1 MELPIN
7 IPHGLPAVEKLKEE
21 KIFTMDEARAKT
33 QDIRPLNIV
42 ILNLM
47 PEKEKTELQ
56 LLRLLGN
63 SPLQVNVTF
72 MNTATHKS
80 KNVSSSHLNTFYSTF
95 DEIKHRRF
103 DGMIVTGAP
112 IEHLEFE
119 DVNYWDELVKV
130 MEWSKKSVTSVFNIC
145 WGAQAA
151 LYYHYGINKYELP
164 KKCSGIYEH
173 TVRDHKV
180 ELVRGFNE
188 LYLAPHSRYTEVRR
202 EDIEKNDEL
211 VILSESED
219 AGVFLVMSKDGKQIM
234 VTGHLEYDAMTLAE
248 EYERDLAKGIDID
261 MPENYFPGNNP
272 ANRPLNNWR
281 SHTHLL
287 FSNWLNY
294 YVYQA
299 TPYQWE

>member
-130 MEWSKKSVTSVFNIC
+130 MEWSKESVTSVFNIC

-272 ANRPLNNWR
+272 ANPPLNNWR

>member
-1 MELPIN
+1 MPIK
-7 IPHGLPAVEKLKEE
+7 IPQGLPAVKKLKEE
-21 KIFTMDEARAKT
+21 KIFTMDEKRAKM

-63 SPLQVNVTF
+63 SPLQVNITF
-72 MNTATHKS
+72 MNTATHVS

-95 DEIKHRRF
+95 EDIKDRRF

-119 DVNYWDELVKV
+119 DVNYWNELVEI
-130 MEWSKKSVTSVFNIC
+130 MDWSKDSVTSVFNIC

-151 LYYHYGINKYELP
+151 LYHHYGINKYELP
-164 KKCSGIYEH
+164 KKRSGIYKH
-173 TVRDHKV
+173 NVKDFKT
-180 ELVRGFNE
+180 ELVRGFDE
-188 LYLAPHSRYTEVRR
+188 EFLAPHSRYTEVRR
-202 EDIEKNDEL
+202 EEIEKNSDL
-211 VILSESED
+211 VIVSESKE
-219 AGVFLVMSKDGKQIM
+219 AGVFMVMSKDGKQIM
-234 VTGHLEYDAMTLAE
+234 VTGHLEYDATTLAE
-248 EYERDLAKGIDID
+248 EYERDIAKGLDIEI
-261 MPENYFPGNNP
+261 PENYFPGNDPN
-272 ANRPLNNWR
+272 NRPPNNWR

-299 TPYQWE
+299 TPFEWE

>member
-1 MELPIN
+1 MPIK
-7 IPHGLPAVEKLKEE
+7 IPQGLPAVEKLKEE
-21 KIFTMDEARAKT
+21 KIFTMDEKRAKM

-72 MNTATHKS
+72 MNTATHVS

-95 DEIKHRRF
+95 EDIKDRRF

-119 DVNYWDELVKV
+119 DVNYWSELVEI
-130 MEWSKKSVTSVFNIC
+130 MDWSKNSVTSVFNIC

-151 LYYHYGINKYELP
+151 LYHHYGINKYELP
-164 KKCSGIYEH
+164 KKRSGIYKH
-173 TVRDHKV
+173 SVRDFKT
-180 ELVRGFNE
+180 ELVRGFDE
-188 LYLAPHSRYTEVRR
+188 EFLAPHSRYTEVRR
-202 EDIEKNDEL
+202 EEIEKNNDL
-211 VILSESED
+211 VIVSESKE
-219 AGVFLVMSKDGKQIM
+219 AGVFMVMSKDGKQIM
-234 VTGHLEYDAMTLAE
+234 VTGHLEYDATTLAE
-248 EYERDLAKGIDID
+248 EYERDIAKGLDIE
-261 MPENYFPGNNP
+261 MPENYFPGNDP
-272 ANRPLNNWR
+272 VNRPPNNWR

-299 TPYQWE
+299 TPFEWK